1 MQLGNSGEG
10 LLKFWLEGRVLGCLG
25 VRLNSGEFGAKSRI
39 GKSDE
44 AEHARGA
51 IIGAIIGALPN
62 KLRGCVV
69 FFAVLPRTC
78 RLRHSHRLCINTT
91 NRHIPSQSRI
101 AGHHSGDLQGRSQAW
116 QAKAGFAGF
125 ASIVD
130 LVGRANRIDDRNKD
144 IPSRIVGLI
153 MGFNPGGW
161 LNDAHCHFS
170 STSEAY

>member
-1 MQLGNSGEG
+1 MQLGNFGEG

-44 AEHARGA
+44 TEYARGA
-51 IIGAIIGALPN
+51 ITGALPN
-62 KLRGCVV
+62 KLQGCVV
-69 FFAVLPRTC
+69 FPC
-78 RLRHSHRLCINTT
+78 RLTPDLPSAPSDRLCINTT
-91 NRHIPSQSRI
+91 NGHIHSQSRI

-130 LVGRANRIDDRNKD
+130 LVGKANGIDDRNKD
-144 IPSRIVGLI
+144 IPSRIMGLI
-153 MGFNPGGW
+153 MGLILGDG
-161 LNDAHCHFS
+161 
-170 STSEAY
+170 